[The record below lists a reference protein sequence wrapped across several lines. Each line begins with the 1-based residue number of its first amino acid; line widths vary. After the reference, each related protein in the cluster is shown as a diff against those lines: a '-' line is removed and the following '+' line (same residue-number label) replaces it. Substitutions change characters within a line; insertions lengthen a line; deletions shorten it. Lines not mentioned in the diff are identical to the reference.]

1 MKGLRLVPRS
11 PAGTS
16 GLVPQFLLD
25 ISHICC
31 WGFLHFFMV
40 FKTFWH
46 FTSFFFGYLEP
57 IFWDNHPHACFIFPG
72 PKEPLTQAVFTPLMV
87 TMPRSTLTPAWCA
100 KRKRLK
106 LRPILRKGGEGS
118 ETSRLIVW
126 SREGAWVLGGC
137 VFFFS
142 NFHK

>member
-1 MKGLRLVPRS
+1 MSSWFSRHFGIS
-11 PAGTS
+11 P
-16 GLVPQFLLD
+16 
-25 ISHICC
+25 
-31 WGFLHFFMV
+31 HFF
-40 FKTFWH
+40 W
-46 FTSFFFGYLEP
+46 YLEP

-137 VFFFS
+137 VFFRISLSFRKELNLERVLDVLVEVNVNS
-142 NFHK
+142 